1 MENFYGK
8 SKFLFINFKNYR
20 KKILIFINR
29 FYHHPFKNIL
39 KYMYFFSSKI
49 IKIKNI
55 IKTKKNFKIKN
66 IKLNY

>member
-1 MENFYGK
+1 MGKVSFYSLILK
-8 SKFLFINFKNYR
+8 IIE